1 MSSTTTPFSKV
12 YDSFLSKITD
22 DMYLEL
28 TELDTFRMLEELLMS
43 AIHKFEFPRV
53 DLTNYELDELSE
65 IVEYTGIESDG
76 VTVTAYIY
84 TGGCF
89 NNILSAEE
97 INILSIY
104 MIVEWLGQ
112 QLASVENT
120 KMKYSG
126 SDFKFT
132 SQANHMSKILQI
144 KKDYEREGFHMQRLY
159 KRRKADKDG
168 IMRSTFG
175 ILMEEPTWS

>member
-1 MSSTTTPFSKV
+1 MSSSITPFSKV
-12 YDSFLSKITD
+12 HDSFLSKITD
-22 DMYLEL
+22 DMFMEL
-28 TELDTFRMLEELLMS
+28 TELDTFRILDELLMS
-43 AIHKFEFPRV
+43 AVHKFEFPRI
-53 DLTNYELDELSE
+53 DLTDYDLEELNEVVQYQG
-65 IVEYTGIESDG
+65 VESNGEE
-76 VTVTAYIY
+76 VNAYIY
-84 TGGCF
+84 DSGRF
-89 NNILSAEE
+89 NNQLSPEE

-132 SQANHMSKILQI
+132 SQANHMSKILQM

-159 KRRKADKDG
+159 KRRKKDKDG

-175 ILMEEPTWS
+175 NIMETPTWS